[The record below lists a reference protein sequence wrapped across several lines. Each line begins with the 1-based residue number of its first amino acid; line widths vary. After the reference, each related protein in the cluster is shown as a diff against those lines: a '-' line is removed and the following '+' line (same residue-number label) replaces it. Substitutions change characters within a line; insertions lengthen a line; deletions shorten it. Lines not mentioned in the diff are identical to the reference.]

1 MSVGG
6 NEMKIADHFTIKELT
21 DTSYADML
29 AENIYYA
36 LDHFNELTK
45 LAQFCE
51 RVRKILGV
59 PMEITS
65 GVRCPNL
72 NRKVGGVSNSDHVKL
87 LAIDFVPSRLKLKT
101 AFDKIANSSLD
112 FKQLILEK
120 NSWIHI
126 SIGDKREAL
135 VYDGKKYTRV

>member
-1 MSVGG
+1 
-6 NEMKIADHFTIKELT
+6 MKIANHFTIAELT
-21 DTSYADML
+21 KTDHLEFS
-29 AENIYYA
+29 AENILYA
-36 LDHFNELTK
+36 LDYFNELIR

-51 RVRKILGV
+51 KVREVLGV
-59 PMEITS
+59 PMNITS

>member
-1 MSVGG
+1 
-6 NEMKIADHFTIKELT
+6 MKIADHFTIKELT

-59 PMEITS
+59 TMEITS
-65 GVRCPNL
+65 GVRCPKL
-72 NRKVGGVSNSDHVKL
+72 NKKIGGVSTSDHIKL
-87 LAIDFVPSRLKLKT
+87 MAVDFVPSKIKLKT
-101 AFDKIANSSLD
+101 AFDKIRNSSLD
-112 FKQLILEK
+112 YKQIILEK

-126 SIGDKREAL
+126 SVGDKKEAL
-135 VYDGKKYTRV
+135 IYDGKKYKKA